1 MSIMHDDCHDP
12 YGDFSCTTAYCL
24 AQKIAKEKW
33 DNGQNVGA
41 LGSMSADE
49 YLTTYSDARIKMRFH
64 VWKRCKLEKDLVAK
78 EAWILKHGANEPPNE
93 NLFVR
98 AVDCG
103 AGTPEMALWKD
114 W

>member
-1 MSIMHDDCHDP
+1 MTIMNDDCNDP
-12 YGDFSCTTAYCL
+12 HGDFGCTTAYQL

-33 DNGQNVGA
+33 DAGQNVGA
-41 LGSMSADE
+41 PFSPAGID
-49 YLTTYSDARIKMRFH
+49 YLDNYSDARIKMRFH

-78 EAWILKHGANEPPNE
+78 MAWIEKHGAAEPPSE
-93 NLFVR
+93 DKFVR

-103 AGTPEMALWKD
+103 AGTPEMNLWKD